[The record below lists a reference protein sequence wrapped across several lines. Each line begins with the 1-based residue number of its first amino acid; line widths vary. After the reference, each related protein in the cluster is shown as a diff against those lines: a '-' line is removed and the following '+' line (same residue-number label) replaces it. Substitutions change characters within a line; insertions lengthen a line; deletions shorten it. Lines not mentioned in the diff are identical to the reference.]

1 MLAKWEIRAPM
12 EPFIHNRKEG
22 RIMTNEVI
30 PTDQAS
36 GLPGSMALFLAGAT
50 VGAIAALLFAP
61 QAGRETRTQLNEYG
75 RRTSDT
81 MNEWATAAYDLLT
94 AHDKP
99 NGASRQEET
108 AKPYERHDSGVKP
121 HTHALAR

>member
-1 MLAKWEIRAPM
+1 MANDV
-12 EPFIHNRKEG
+12 IH
-22 RIMTNEVI
+22 
-30 PTDQAS
+30 TDQAS
-36 GLPGSMALFLAGAT
+36 GLSGSITLFLAGAT

-81 MNEWATAAYDLLT
+81 MNEWATAAYDLFT
-94 AHDKP
+94 AHDQS
-99 NGASRQEET
+99 NGSSRQEGT
-108 AKPYERHDSGVKP
+108 AKSNERHDAGAKS

>member
-1 MLAKWEIRAPM
+1 M

-30 PTDQAS
+30 PMDQAS
-36 GLPGSMALFLAGAT
+36 ALPGSMTLFLAGAT

-61 QAGRETRTQLNEYG
+61 QGGRETRAQLNEYG

-81 MNEWATAAYDLLT
+81 MNEWAAAAYDCFT

-99 NGASRQEET
+99 NGASRQEKT

>member
-1 MLAKWEIRAPM
+1 MA
-12 EPFIHNRKEG
+12 
-22 RIMTNEVI
+22 NEVVR
-30 PTDQAS
+30 TDQAS
-36 GLPGSMALFLAGAT
+36 GLPGSMTLFLAGAT

-81 MNEWATAAYDLLT
+81 MNEWASAAYDLLT

-108 AKPYERHDSGVKP
+108 AKPNERHDSGVKAHMP
-121 HTHALAR
+121 ALAH

>member
-1 MLAKWEIRAPM
+1 MA
-12 EPFIHNRKEG
+12 
-22 RIMTNEVI
+22 NEVVR
-30 PTDQAS
+30 TDQAS
-36 GLPGSMALFLAGAT
+36 GLPGSVTLFLAGAT

-81 MNEWATAAYDLLT
+81 MNEWASAAYDLLT

-108 AKPYERHDSGVKP
+108 GKPNEHRDSGVKA